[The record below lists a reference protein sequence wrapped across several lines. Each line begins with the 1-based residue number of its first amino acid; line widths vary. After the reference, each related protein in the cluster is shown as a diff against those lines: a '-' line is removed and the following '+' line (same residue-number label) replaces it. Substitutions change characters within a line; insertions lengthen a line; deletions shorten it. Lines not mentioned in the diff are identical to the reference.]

1 MEYVLII
8 HEVQDYEAWKKVFDD
23 ATSIR
28 KEAGEQSYQVL
39 KYENNANKIV
49 HFSKWISIAQAKAF
63 FESPK
68 LVEIRK
74 QAGVKAPEFIYL
86 ELLEEGVLDP
96 SLPPLVLVNQL
107 ASTEAVVWSPQAN
120 PESVQ
125 ALSDLLRQPSSGG
138 EASRIEYK
146 RDP

>member
-8 HEVQDYEAWKKVFDD
+8 HEVQDYEAWKKIFDD
-23 ATSIR
+23 AASIR
-28 KEAGEQSYQVL
+28 KEAGEQNYQVL

-49 HFSKWISIAQAKAF
+49 HFSKWISIAKAKAF

-86 ELLEEGVLDP
+86 EQLEEGVL
-96 SLPPLVLVNQL
+96 
-107 ASTEAVVWSPQAN
+107 
-120 PESVQ
+120 
-125 ALSDLLRQPSSGG
+125 
-138 EASRIEYK
+138 
-146 RDP
+146 